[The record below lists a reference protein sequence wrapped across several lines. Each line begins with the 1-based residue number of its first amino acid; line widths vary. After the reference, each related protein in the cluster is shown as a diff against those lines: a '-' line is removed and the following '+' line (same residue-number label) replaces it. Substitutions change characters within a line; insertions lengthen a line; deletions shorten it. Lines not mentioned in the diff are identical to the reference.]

1 MTWDRIMFAVAAPSG
16 PEASVTSKVVC
27 LTSALDAEL
36 ELFNCIFDVDIAR
49 PGRFGS
55 RGVEADIH
63 EIVAQ
68 RRLQIEN
75 TAERL
80 RARGIRVRSSVRWDY
95 PAHEGIV
102 RQVLRHKPHLLIVE
116 CRRKRAAARLLLT
129 QTDFKLIETCPCPLL
144 LIKTAR
150 GYSALSTIAAVDPLR
165 AHKKPATL
173 DDAILDSATA
183 VTQALSGKLLVFHAR
198 TPWEDIV
205 RSTPS
210 LRHLPEVEQPD
221 AQSAYRES
229 IDRRVRELA
238 RRHGILK
245 ERTRV
250 TDAYVAE
257 SLPQLVRAESAAIVV
272 MGAVSRSFV
281 KRAVVGH
288 TAERLLDALDCDVLI
303 AKPPGFRSPVRVRS
317 AHHVQH
323 SATGVG
329 RYVL

>member
-1 MTWDRIMFAVAAPSG
+1 MSWDRIMFAVATPSG
-16 PEASVTSKVVC
+16 AEASVMSKVVR

-36 ELFNCIFDVDIAR
+36 ELFNCVFDGDIAR

-55 RGVEADIH
+55 RGVEADIR

-68 RRLQIEN
+68 RHRQIEN

-80 RARGIRVRSSVRWDY
+80 RAQGIRARSSVRWDY
-95 PAHEGIV
+95 PAYEGVV

-116 CRRKRAAARLLLT
+116 SRRKGAAARLLLT

-150 GYSALSTIAAVDPLR
+150 PYSTASVIAAVDPTR
-165 AHKKPATL
+165 AHKKPAAL
-173 DDAILDSATA
+173 DDAILDSATV
-183 VTQALSGKLLVFHAR
+183 VTQALSGRLLLFHAR

-205 RSTPS
+205 RAIPS
-210 LRHLPEVEQPD
+210 LRHIPEVEQPD

-229 IDRRVRELA
+229 IDRHVRQLA
-238 RRHGILK
+238 RRHGVLK

-257 SLPQLVRAESAAIVV
+257 SLPQLVRAESAGIVV
-272 MGAVSRSFV
+272 MGAVSRSFI
-281 KRAVVGH
+281 KRAVIGH
-288 TAERLLDALDCDVLI
+288 TAERLLDVLDCDVLI
-303 AKPPGFRSPVRVRS
+303 AKSPGFRSPVRIGSAQHVR
-317 AHHVQH
+317 QR
-323 SATGVG
+323 ATGSG
-329 RYVL
+329 RFIL